1 MMLASFLILV
11 AVAGVILLITALL
24 GHDIASK

>member
-11 AVAGVILLITALL
+11 AVAGVILLIAVLL
-24 GHDIASK
+24 GHNIASY